1 MKCSLWGLHLPT
13 TDSHILKSYFTI
25 FLPFYFKNLVV
36 IKTDVKGCQDCI
48 GVYVCQ
54 TLYKM
59 DYVLYFVEI
68 NNLLRYERVY
78 LQCGT
83 YTLSY
88 PRGRNDALKNIPRI
102 RCALARRSN
111 SNNRWNIILFYDSI
125 IGVIV
130 FLYHV
135 VT

>member
-1 MKCSLWGLHLPT
+1 MESILKCYLWGLHLPT
-13 TDSHILKSYFTI
+13 TDSHI
-25 FLPFYFKNLVV
+25 FLPFYFENLVV

-59 DYVLYFVEI
+59 DHVLYFVEI
-68 NNLLRYERVY
+68 NNPLGYERVY

-88 PRGRNDALKNIPRI
+88 RGGRNDALKNIPR
-102 RCALARRSN
+102 
-111 SNNRWNIILFYDSI
+111 
-125 IGVIV
+125 
-130 FLYHV
+130 
-135 VT
+135 